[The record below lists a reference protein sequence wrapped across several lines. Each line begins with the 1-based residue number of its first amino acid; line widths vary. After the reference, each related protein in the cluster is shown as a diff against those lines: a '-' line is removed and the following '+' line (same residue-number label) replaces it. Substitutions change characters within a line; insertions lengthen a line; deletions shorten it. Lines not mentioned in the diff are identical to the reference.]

1 MIKSG
6 IVFLREL
13 IIDFMINK
21 IVIPAGGLGTRLL
34 PVTKEIPKEMM
45 PLFLHGKN
53 GEIIVKPLIQIIYE
67 KFFKFGL
74 REYCIIVGKQKRTI
88 EDHFKLNQE
97 FLKNFNK
104 NSNFRTDLEKFYSM
118 LNKSKIS
125 WVNQPNPKGFGD
137 AVKHAGLFVGNDDFL
152 VTAGDTLLPTGD
164 KIIKK
169 LMNSKL
175 QGENDAII
183 LLKKVSNPKRFG
195 VAVVKKEK
203 NRMKVINVEE
213 KPKKPKSNLSI
224 VALYRF
230 RPSIIKALN
239 EIKPKKTELQLTS
252 GIQKL
257 IDWGGNVSAIILDDK
272 DEVIDIG
279 TGESY
284 LNTITKFKAI

>member
-1 MIKSG
+1 MIK
-6 IVFLREL
+6 
-13 IIDFMINK
+13 K

-34 PVTKEIPKEMM
+34 PITKVMPKEMM

-88 EDHFKLNQE
+88 KDHFTPNQE
-97 FLKNFNK
+97 FLRNFHKNTR
-104 NSNFRTDLEKFYSM
+104 FRTDLEKFHSM
-118 LNKSKIS
+118 LNKSKIF
-125 WVNQPNPKGFGD
+125 WVNQPNPSGFGD
-137 AVKHAGLFVGNDDFL
+137 AVKHAGSFVGNDDFL

-169 LMNSKL
+169 LLNSKL
-175 QGENDAII
+175 QGKNDAII

-195 VAVVKKEK
+195 VAVIKEEK
-203 NRMKVINVEE
+203 HKIKVINVEE

-239 EIKPKKTELQLTS
+239 EIKPNKTELQLTS

-257 IDWGGNVSAIILDDK
+257 IDWGGNVSAIILDEK
-272 DEVIDIG
+272 DQVIDIG
-279 TGESY
+279 TAESY
-284 LNTITKFKAI
+284 LETIIRYKAI

>member
-1 MIKSG
+1 MIQ
-6 IVFLREL
+6 
-13 IIDFMINK
+13 K

-34 PVTKEIPKEMM
+34 PVTKEMPKEMM

-67 KFFKFGL
+67 KFFRFGL
-74 REYCIIVGKQKRTI
+74 REYCVIVGKQKRTI
-88 EDHFKLNQE
+88 EDHFKPNQE
-97 FLKNFNK
+97 FLNNFHKNT
-104 NSNFRTDLEKFYSM
+104 SFRTDLEKFYSM

-125 WVNQPNPKGFGD
+125 WVNQPKPRGFGD
-137 AVKHAGLFVGNDDFL
+137 AVKRAKSFVGNDDFL

-175 QGENDAII
+175 QGENDATI
-183 LLKKVSNPKRFG
+183 LLKKVSNAKRFG
-195 VAVVKKEK
+195 VAVVDKEK
-203 NRMKVINVEE
+203 NRIRVINVEE

-257 IDWGGNVSAIILDDK
+257 IDWGGNVSAIVLDDK

-284 LNTITKFKAI
+284 LNTIIKFKAI

>member
-1 MIKSG
+1 
-6 IVFLREL
+6 
-13 IIDFMINK
+13 MINK

-34 PVTKEIPKEMM
+34 PITKVMPKEMM
-45 PLFLHGKN
+45 PLFLHDKN

-74 REYCIIVGKQKRTI
+74 REYCVIVGKQKRTI
-88 EDHFKLNQE
+88 KDHFTPNQK
-97 FLKNFNK
+97 FLRNFHKNTR
-104 NSNFRTDLEKFYSM
+104 FRTDLEKFHSM
-118 LNKSKIS
+118 LNKSKIF
-125 WVNQPNPKGFGD
+125 WVNQPNPSGFGD
-137 AVKHAGLFVGNDDFL
+137 AVKHAGSFVGNDDFL

-169 LMNSKL
+169 LLNSKL
-175 QGENDAII
+175 QGKNDAII

-195 VAVVKKEK
+195 VAVIKEEK
-203 NRMKVINVEE
+203 HKIKVINVEE

-239 EIKPKKTELQLTS
+239 EIKPNKTELQLTS

-257 IDWGGNVSAIILDDK
+257 IDWGGNVSAIILDEK
-272 DEVIDIG
+272 DQVIDIG
-279 TGESY
+279 TADSY
-284 LNTITKFKAI
+284 LETIIRYKAI

>member
-1 MIKSG
+1 
-6 IVFLREL
+6 
-13 IIDFMINK
+13 MINK

-34 PVTKEIPKEMM
+34 PITKVMPKEMM

-74 REYCIIVGKQKRTI
+74 REYCVIVGKQKRTI
-88 EDHFKLNQE
+88 KDHFTPNQE
-97 FLKNFNK
+97 FLRNFHKNTR
-104 NSNFRTDLEKFYSM
+104 FRTDLEKFHSM
-118 LNKSKIS
+118 LNKSKIF
-125 WVNQPNPKGFGD
+125 WVNQPNPRGFGD
-137 AVKHAGLFVGNDDFL
+137 AVKHAGSFVGNDDFL

-169 LMNSKL
+169 LLNSKL
-175 QGENDAII
+175 QGKNDAII

-195 VAVVKKEK
+195 VAVIKEEK
-203 NRMKVINVEE
+203 HKIKVINVEE

-239 EIKPKKTELQLTS
+239 EIKPNKTELQLTS

-257 IDWGGNVSAIILDDK
+257 IDWGGNVSAIILDEK
-272 DEVIDIG
+272 DQVIDIG
-279 TGESY
+279 TADSY
-284 LNTITKFKAI
+284 LETIIRYKAI

>member
-1 MIKSG
+1 
-6 IVFLREL
+6 
-13 IIDFMINK
+13 MINK

-34 PVTKEIPKEMM
+34 PITKVIPKEMM

-67 KFFKFGL
+67 KNFKFGL

-88 EDHFKLNQE
+88 KDHFTPNQE
-97 FLKNFNK
+97 FLINFHKNTR
-104 NSNFRTDLEKFYSM
+104 FRTDLEKFHSM
-118 LNKSKIS
+118 LNKSKIF
-125 WVNQPNPKGFGD
+125 WVNQPNPRGFGD
-137 AVKHAGLFVGNDDFL
+137 AVKHAGSFVGNDDFL

-169 LMNSKL
+169 LLNSKL

-195 VAVVKKEK
+195 VAVIKEEK
-203 NRMKVINVEE
+203 HKIKVINVEE

-239 EIKPKKTELQLTS
+239 EIKPNKTELQLTS

-257 IDWGGNVSAIILDDK
+257 IDWGGNVSAIILDEK
-272 DEVIDIG
+272 DQVIDIG
-279 TGESY
+279 TADSY
-284 LNTITKFKAI
+284 LETIIRYKAI

>member
-1 MIKSG
+1 MIQ
-6 IVFLREL
+6 
-13 IIDFMINK
+13 K

-34 PVTKEIPKEMM
+34 PVTKEMPKEMM

-67 KFFKFGL
+67 KFFRFGL
-74 REYCIIVGKQKRTI
+74 REYCVIVGKQKRTI
-88 EDHFKLNQE
+88 EDHFKPNQE
-97 FLKNFNK
+97 FLNNFHKNT
-104 NSNFRTDLEKFYSM
+104 SFRTDLEKFYSM

-125 WVNQPNPKGFGD
+125 WVNQPKPRGFGD
-137 AVKHAGLFVGNDDFL
+137 AVKRAKSFVGNDDFL

-175 QGENDAII
+175 QGENDATI
-183 LLKKVSNPKRFG
+183 LLKKVSNAKRFG
-195 VAVVKKEK
+195 VAVVDKEK
-203 NRMKVINVEE
+203 NRIRVINVEE

>member
-1 MIKSG
+1 MIK
-6 IVFLREL
+6 
-13 IIDFMINK
+13 K

-34 PVTKEIPKEMM
+34 PITKVMPKEMM

-88 EDHFKLNQE
+88 KDHFTPNQE
-97 FLKNFNK
+97 FLRNFHKNTR
-104 NSNFRTDLEKFYSM
+104 FRTDLEKFHSM
-118 LNKSKIS
+118 LNKSKIF
-125 WVNQPNPKGFGD
+125 WVNQPNPRGFGD
-137 AVKHAGLFVGNDDFL
+137 AVKHAGSFVGNDDFL

-169 LMNSKL
+169 LLNSKL
-175 QGENDAII
+175 QGKNDAII

-195 VAVVKKEK
+195 VAVIKEEK
-203 NRMKVINVEE
+203 HKIKVINVEE

-239 EIKPKKTELQLTS
+239 EIKPNKTELQLTS

-257 IDWGGNVSAIILDDK
+257 IDWGGNVSAIILDEK
-272 DEVIDIG
+272 DQVIDIG
-279 TGESY
+279 TADSY
-284 LNTITKFKAI
+284 LETIIRYKTI

>member
-1 MIKSG
+1 
-6 IVFLREL
+6 L
-13 IIDFMINK
+13 IQK

-34 PVTKEIPKEMM
+34 PVTKEMPKEMM

-74 REYCIIVGKQKRTI
+74 REYCVIVGKQKRTI
-88 EDHFKLNQE
+88 EDHFKPNQE
-97 FLKNFNK
+97 FLNNFHKNT
-104 NSNFRTDLEKFYSM
+104 SFRTDLEKFYSM

-125 WVNQPNPKGFGD
+125 WINQPKPRGFGD
-137 AVKHAGLFVGNDDFL
+137 AVKRAKSFVGNDDFL

-175 QGENDAII
+175 QGENDATI
-183 LLKKVSNPKRFG
+183 LLKKVSNAKRFG
-195 VAVVKKEK
+195 VAVVDKEK
-203 NRMKVINVEE
+203 NRIRVINVEE

-239 EIKPKKTELQLTS
+239 EIKPKETELQLTS

-257 IDWGGNVSAIILDDK
+257 IDWGGNVSAIVLDDK

-284 LNTITKFKAI
+284 LNTIIKFKAI

>member
-1 MIKSG
+1 
-6 IVFLREL
+6 
-13 IIDFMINK
+13 MINK

-34 PVTKEIPKEMM
+34 PITKVMPKEMM

-88 EDHFKLNQE
+88 KDHFTPNQE
-97 FLKNFNK
+97 FLRNFHKNTR
-104 NSNFRTDLEKFYSM
+104 FRTDLEKFHSM
-118 LNKSKIS
+118 LNKSKIF
-125 WVNQPNPKGFGD
+125 WVNQPNPRGFGD
-137 AVKHAGLFVGNDDFL
+137 AVKHAGSFVGNDDFL

-169 LMNSKL
+169 LLNSKL
-175 QGENDAII
+175 QGKNDAII
-183 LLKKVSNPKRFG
+183 LLKKVSSPKRFG
-195 VAVVKKEK
+195 VAVIKEEK
-203 NRMKVINVEE
+203 HKIKVINVEE

-239 EIKPKKTELQLTS
+239 EIKPNKTELQLTS

-257 IDWGGNVSAIILDDK
+257 IDWGGNVSAIILDEK
-272 DEVIDIG
+272 DQVIDIG
-279 TGESY
+279 TADSY
-284 LNTITKFKAI
+284 LETIIRYKTI

>member
-1 MIKSG
+1 
-6 IVFLREL
+6 
-13 IIDFMINK
+13 MINK

-34 PVTKEIPKEMM
+34 PITKVMPKEMM
-45 PLFLHGKN
+45 PLFLHDKN
-53 GEIIVKPLIQIIYE
+53 GETIVKPLIQIIYE
-67 KFFKFGL
+67 KNFKLGL

-88 EDHFKLNQE
+88 KDHFTPNQK
-97 FLKNFNK
+97 FLKNFHK
-104 NSNFRTDLEKFYSM
+104 NTRFRTDLEKFHSM
-118 LNKSKIS
+118 LNKSKIF
-125 WVNQPNPKGFGD
+125 WVNQPNPSGFGD
-137 AVKHAGLFVGNDDFL
+137 AVKHAGSFVGNDDFL

-169 LMNSKL
+169 LLNSKL

-195 VAVVKKEK
+195 VAVIKEEK
-203 NRMKVINVEE
+203 HKIKVINVEE

-239 EIKPKKTELQLTS
+239 EIKPNKTELQLTS

-257 IDWGGNVSAIILDDK
+257 IDWGGNVSAIILDEK
-272 DEVIDIG
+272 DQVIDIG
-279 TGESY
+279 TADSY
-284 LNTITKFKAI
+284 LETIIRYKAI

>member
-1 MIKSG
+1 
-6 IVFLREL
+6 
-13 IIDFMINK
+13 MINK

-34 PVTKEIPKEMM
+34 PITKVMPKEMM
-45 PLFLHGKN
+45 PLFLHDKN
-53 GEIIVKPLIQIIYE
+53 GETIVKPLIQIIYE
-67 KFFKFGL
+67 KNFKLGL

-88 EDHFKLNQE
+88 KDHFTPNQD
-97 FLKNFNK
+97 FLRNFHKNTR
-104 NSNFRTDLEKFYSM
+104 FRTDLEKFHSM
-118 LNKSKIS
+118 LNKSKIF
-125 WVNQPNPKGFGD
+125 WVNQPNPRGFGD
-137 AVKHAGLFVGNDDFL
+137 AVKHAGSFVGNDDFL

-169 LMNSKL
+169 LLNSKL

-195 VAVVKKEK
+195 VAVIKEEK
-203 NRMKVINVEE
+203 HKIKVINVEE

-239 EIKPKKTELQLTS
+239 EIKPNKTELQLTS

-257 IDWGGNVSAIILDDK
+257 IDWGGNVSAIILDEK
-272 DEVIDIG
+272 DQVIDIG
-279 TGESY
+279 TADSY
-284 LNTITKFKAI
+284 LETIIRYKAI